1 MASDFY
7 LSSISNDL
15 KGIREELARANRLK
29 KYELEQKYDYD
40 PKIQKAYAGID
51 IGLNPIHLNEEEEDE

>member
-1 MASDFY
+1 MAGEFY

-15 KGIREELARANRLK
+15 KDIREELARANRLK

-40 PKIQKAYAGID
+40 PKIQKAYAGVN
-51 IGLNPIHLNEEEEDE
+51 IGFTTHSDEEEEDK

>member
-15 KGIREELARANRLK
+15 KDIREELARANHLK

-40 PKIQKAYAGID
+40 PKIQKAYVGVD
-51 IGLNPIHLNEEEEDE
+51 IGFTIHSDEEEEDE